1 MKRKFLIIVSVLIF
15 FIFFGLYLFDSV
27 NGIDDA
33 VYNFIISI
41 KSNYMTNVMKFITIF
56 GGTKFI
62 IFLMIIFLYF
72 GLRKKKIFNILNI
85 IIIGEVILNNLVKI
99 IVRRNRPI
107 LINLVHETSFSFPS
121 GHTMVSVTLY
131 GFIIYLL
138 LKSNLSNKLKYLFI
152 SVLIILIT
160 LIIISRIYLGVHYF
174 SDCIAGVGLAC
185 AYLLLSIEVI
195 ERKKLL

>member
-62 IFLMIIFLYF
+62 IFLMIIFLIL
-72 GLRKKKIFNILNI
+72 GLKKNKIFNIINV
-85 IIIGEVILNNLVKI
+85 IIIGDVILNNLVKI
-99 IVRRNRPI
+99 LVRRDRPE
-107 LINLVHETSFSFPS
+107 LINLIHETSFSFPS

-131 GFIIYLL
+131 GFIIYLIS
-138 LKSNLSNKLKYLFI
+138 KSKLSKKIKCLFI
-152 SVLIILIT
+152 SLLTLLIT
-160 LIIISRIYLGVHYF
+160 LIVTSRIYLGVHYF
-174 SDCIAGVGLAC
+174 SDCMAGIALAL
-185 AYLLLSIEVI
+185 AYLLLCIEI
-195 ERKKLL
+195 LERKKLL